1 MWKSAKFFLVVL
13 SVALNIAF
21 VAVWLAYAVGCCHE
35 PAGAGVE
42 PEQET
47 GVWCPLHR
55 ELGVD
60 RRQWQQIEPRLKEFQ
75 ASAGE
80 LRQRVG
86 QLRSEVIE
94 MIASKEPDLAAIRTK
109 QDEILASKR
118 KIQRLVVA
126 HLLTEKRTLTP
137 DQQEQLFE
145 MLRNRTGCPG
155 PPMSGRSSGAGI
167 GDRHQPIGRYR
178 YRNPSE
184 DK

>member
-1 MWKSAKFFLVVL
+1 MWRTAKFLLVVL

-21 VAVWLAYAVGCCHE
+21 VAVWLAHAARCRHE
-35 PAGAGVE
+35 SASAGVE

-47 GVWCPLHR
+47 SVWCPLHR

-60 RRQWQQIEPRLKEFQ
+60 RQQWQEIEPRLREFQ

-94 MIASKEPDLAAIRTK
+94 LIASEEPDLAAIRAK

-118 KIQRLVVA
+118 KIQQLVVS
-126 HLLTEKRTLTP
+126 HLLTERETLTV
-137 DQQEQLFE
+137 DQQKQLFE
-145 MLRNRTGCPG
+145 MLRNRTGCSG
-155 PPMSGRSSGAGI
+155 PLMSGRSSGEGI
-167 GDRHQPIGRYR
+167 
-178 YRNPSE
+178 
-184 DK
+184 

>member
-1 MWKSAKFFLVVL
+1 MWRTAKFLLVVL

-21 VAVWLAYAVGCCHE
+21 VAVWLAHAARYRHE
-35 PAGAGVE
+35 STRAGVE

-47 GVWCPLHR
+47 SVWCPLHR

-60 RRQWQQIEPRLKEFQ
+60 RRQWQEIEPRLKEFQ

-80 LRQRVG
+80 LRQRIG

-94 MIASKEPDLAAIRTK
+94 LIASGEPDLAAIRAE

-118 KIQRLVVA
+118 KMQQLVA
-126 HLLTEKRTLTP
+126 TYLLTEKEILTL

-145 MLRNRTGCPG
+145 MLRNRTGCSG
-155 PPMSGRSSGAGI
+155 PPMSGRSSGG
-167 GDRHQPIGRYR
+167 GVGSVLQGR
-178 YRNPSE
+178 NE
-184 DK
+184 G